1 MTEVAI
7 RSCKVSLDP
16 SLQCIDIIKLV
27 IIESCVSSK
36 QIRENRASLIVTV
49 KVHVLLNSLSS
60 ALFGEL
66 SVER

>member
-27 IIESCVSSK
+27 IESCVSSK
-36 QIRENRASLIVTV
+36 QTRENRASLIVTV